1 MGERRS
7 MLVITQ
13 NERSLAARADVRPL
27 PLPPGPSW
35 VAAACLSLG
44 LWAGII
50 GSGLFMIHRL

>member
-1 MGERRS
+1 

-13 NERSLAARADVRPL
+13 NDRSLAARADVRPL